1 MTPGMTQA
9 ADAALRAHLRALLTA
24 PQAHLTLEGVLE
36 DFPLERLHER
46 PGGLPYS
53 AWDLLWHL
61 RFAQRDIL
69 NFVRDGTYAEPQWP
83 AAYWPQ
89 RTEQPSTEQ
98 VSAEVSAEDWHA
110 QAQACR
116 DDLAALLELLD
127 DPATDLLAVVP
138 NGAGPEGGGQT
149 WLREFLLVADHNAY
163 HVGQLMV
170 LRRLLES
177 TETN

>member
-1 MTPGMTQA
+1 MRPVQWAMTTGMTQA
-9 ADAALRAHLRALLTA
+9 ADTALRAHLRALLTA

-46 PGGLPYS
+46 PAGLPYS

-69 NFVRDGTYAEPQWP
+69 DFVRDAGYAQPQWP
-83 AAYWPQ
+83 AAYWPDAAG
-89 RTEQPSTEQ
+89 QPSAQ
-98 VSAEVSAEDWHA
+98 DWQA

-116 DDLAALLELLD
+116 DDLAALLGLLD
-127 DPATDLLAVVP
+127 DPAVDLLAVVP

-177 TETN
+177 TEAN